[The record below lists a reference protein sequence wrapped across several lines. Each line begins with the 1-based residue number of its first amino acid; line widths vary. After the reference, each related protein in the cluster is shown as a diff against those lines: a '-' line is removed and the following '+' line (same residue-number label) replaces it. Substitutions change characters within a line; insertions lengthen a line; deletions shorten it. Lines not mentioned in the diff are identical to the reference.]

1 VRWLRPSLPD
11 LAGRTLLEGLELLCA
26 ESKAARGWVL
36 LAVAPERHELL
47 ASLGTTSP
55 VQLNMV
61 GRVSLEQQTLEG
73 NLLSGLSP
81 FPEVVSARVY
91 PLPEGML
98 FLETSHSAPP
108 RLVERVHL
116 ALERISLDREVSFLR
131 GRIDRLSQ
139 QLGNQPAIEESHESV
154 VDSNHDSSE
163 HESPES
169 ESPDRLEQ
177 AIHSAER
184 RAGALGAWYRQ
195 AAGTLASSQLA
206 SALPNIAE
214 RAGRVLEVK
223 VAVVLVNEGKRV
235 RIWGGKEITENLD
248 PTVPI
253 ARLGLFGRHLL
264 EEGKPYLSTRMPK
277 NALLARMGI
286 KSLLAVPMNVDGHT
300 LGALVF
306 GDFEPRQFFPEE
318 VELAHL
324 MAYQTALFLENT
336 LVAHRSDVERVVSRA
351 VLASMA
357 DGVFTLDW
365 ERKITSFNPA
375 AEAIT
380 GWSAEHAIGKTCEE
394 VLHAQYLCPGNE
406 QTPTRQLAPC
416 RDQCPLLLMLS
427 DQKLMDTGLTVEGN
441 IITADGESR
450 YVNSTY
456 SVVADKG
463 DLLGAVVL
471 FRDITEKKAFEQMK
485 SDYAA
490 ALSHD
495 LKTPLTAMKGYAVT
509 LLRHGMRLDE
519 ETRQDALEVIN
530 SEIDRVTRMFD
541 NLLHQARME
550 AGQNTRFIESV
561 NLQPAIKRVV
571 SVHQLSSRR
580 HTLSFSSPEHLMVR
594 ADRDQLDQILNNLV
608 SNAVKYSPS
617 GCKIHLT
624 AHARGRFAE
633 VFVEDTGPGIPE
645 DQISFVFE
653 RFRRVQDRI
662 SRRVAGSGLGLYITR
677 MLVEQMEGEV
687 GVESKL
693 GEGCRFWFRLPLMR
707 PRLTNDH

>member
-1 VRWLRPSLPD
+1 MRWLRPALPD
-11 LAGRTLLEGLELLCA
+11 LASRMLLEGLELLCA

-36 LAVAPERHELL
+36 LATAPVRYELL
-47 ASLGTTSP
+47 ASLGISAP
-55 VQLNMV
+55 LQVNMT
-61 GRVSLEQQTLEG
+61 GRVSMQPQLLEG
-73 NLLSGLSP
+73 EQLAALSP
-81 FPEVVSARVY
+81 FPDVTFARVY
-91 PLPEGML
+91 PLPEGVV
-98 FLETSHSAPP
+98 FLESHHIAPP
-108 RLVERVHL
+108 RVVERVHL
-116 ALERISLDREVSFLR
+116 TLERISLERDVAFLR
-131 GRIDRLSQ
+131 GRIDHLSQ
-139 QLGNQPAIEESHESV
+139 QLGNQPSHDESAKTDEGELE
-154 VDSNHDSSE
+154 HDSSE
-163 HESPES
+163 
-169 ESPDRLEQ
+169 RLEH

-184 RAGALGAWYRQ
+184 RTGALGAWYRQ
-195 AAGTLASSQLA
+195 AASTLASSQLA
-206 SALPNIAE
+206 EALPNIAE
-214 RAGRVLEVK
+214 RAAGVLEVK
-223 VAVVLVNEGKRV
+223 VAVVLVKEGRRA
-235 RIWGGKEITENLD
+235 RIWGPKEITDQVD
-248 PTVPI
+248 PTIPI

-264 EEGKPYLSTRMPK
+264 EEGQAYLSTRMPK
-277 NALLARMGI
+277 NALLARMGF
-286 KSLLAVPMNVDGHT
+286 KSILAVPMKVDGQT

-318 VELAHL
+318 IELAHL

-336 LVAHRSDVERVVSRA
+336 LVAHRSDVERVVSKA

-365 ERKITSFNPA
+365 ERRITSFNPA
-375 AEAIT
+375 AESIT
-380 GWSAEHAIGKTCEE
+380 GFSAEHAIGKTCEE
-394 VLHAQYLCPGNE
+394 VLRAQYLCPGSD
-406 QTPTRQLAPC
+406 QSPGRQLSPC
-416 RDQCPLLLMLS
+416 HDQCPLLLMLS
-427 DQKLMDTGLTVEGN
+427 DQKLMDTGLTVEGS
-441 IITADGESR
+441 IITAEGESR

-463 DLLGAVVL
+463 DMLGAVVL

-561 NLQPAIKRVV
+561 SLQVAIKRVV

-580 HTLSFSSPEHLMVR
+580 HSLSFAVPDQLLVR

-624 AHARGRFAE
+624 ARAVGRNAE
-633 VFVEDTGPGIPE
+633 VVVEDTGPGIAE
-645 DQISFVFE
+645 DQIPFVFE

-687 GVESKL
+687 GVDSKL

-707 PRLTNDH
+707 PKHHNSDN